1 MKTTKLHGF
10 PGFCLLCL
18 LCLPLL
24 LAGPVAAQS
33 TQSAPGTQGG
43 AQKVFS
49 NQQLDQMLAPVALYP
64 DALLSQV
71 LMACTYPS
79 NVADAAAWSAAHP
92 KTQGDDAVKQVA
104 SQPWDPSVQ
113 SLAAFPQVLAQM
125 KQQPE
130 WVQNMGDA
138 FLAQPDDV
146 MASVQRLRAQAQKAG
161 NLKSTEQQKV
171 VVQQAPASSAAP
183 STTVIQI
190 EPTNPQVVY
199 VPAYNPT
206 VVYGTWAYPSYP
218 PPYWPPPPGYA
229 YPVATGLAAGI
240 AFGVGVAA
248 VNSLWGGFDWG
259 HNDVNINV
267 NRYNN
272 INVNNRISGNG
283 NVNWNHNPDNR
294 RGTPYRDQG
303 SRQRYGQGVSGA
315 NQRQAFRGNDANR
328 ERALQSFD
336 RSTNNGSSMAA
347 RRSAGQ
353 TGAALNRPA
362 AGNRPGGQGIGAN
375 ADRGNLAGQSRG
387 NLSGQSRG
395 NLSGQT
401 RANPSAANRASAGP
415 RNNAFSGG
423 QSPGSARTQF
433 DRGQASQR
441 SMSTSRGAGAGAGRQ
456 MSRPAPSRAGGGF
469 HRR

>member
-1 MKTTKLHGF
+1 MKMARYGEFWRICLV
-10 PGFCLLCL
+10 CLLCV
-18 LCLPLL
+18 PLL
-24 LAGPVAAQS
+24 LVGPVAAQGQQGS
-33 TQSAPGTQGG
+33 TQ
-43 AQKVFS
+43 KIYN

-92 KTQGDDAVKQVA
+92 KAQGDDAVKQVA
-104 SQPWDPSVQ
+104 NQPWDPSVQ
-113 SLAAFPQVLAQM
+113 SLVAFPQVLAQM
-125 KQQPE
+125 KQQPD
-130 WVQNMGDA
+130 WVQNVGDA

-161 NLKSTEQQKV
+161 NLKSTDQQKV
-171 VVQQAPASSAAP
+171 VVQQAPASAP

-190 EPTNPQVVY
+190 EPANPQVVY
-199 VPAYNPT
+199 VPTYNPT

-218 PPYWPPPPGYA
+218 PTYWPPPPGYA
-229 YPVATGLAAGI
+229 YPVASGLAAGL
-240 AFGVGVAA
+240 AFGTGIAIA
-248 VNSLWGGFDWG
+248 NSLWGGFDWG

-283 NVNWNHNPDNR
+283 NVNWNHNPDYR
-294 RGTPYRDQG
+294 RGTPYRDQA
-303 SRQRYGQGVSGA
+303 SRQRYGQGVGGA
-315 NQRQAFRGNDANR
+315 SQRQAFRGNDAAANANR

-347 RRSAGQ
+347 RRSAGE

-362 AGNRPGGQGIGAN
+362 AGNRAGGAERGNIGGQARGGNIGGET
-375 ADRGNLAGQSRG
+375 RGNFAG
-387 NLSGQSRG
+387 
-395 NLSGQT
+395 
-401 RANPSAANRASAGP
+401 NRSNAGP
-415 RNNAFSGG
+415 RNNAFSGV

-441 SMSTSRGAGAGAGRQ
+441 SMSSFHGAGAGAGRQ
-456 MSRPAPSRAGGGF
+456 VSRPAPSRGAGGF

>member
-1 MKTTKLHGF
+1 MKTTRHH
-10 PGFCLLCL
+10 PFCRIFLCSVL
-18 LCLPLL
+18 SVPLL
-24 LAGPVAAQS
+24 LASAAMAQ
-33 TQSAPGTQGG
+33 TAQAPAPSQGS
-43 AQKVFS
+43 QKIYN

-92 KTQGDDAVKQVA
+92 KTQGDDAVKQVS

-113 SLAAFPQVLAQM
+113 SLVAFPQVLAQM
-125 KQQPE
+125 KQQPQ
-130 WVQNMGDA
+130 WVQNVGDA

-146 MASVQRLRAQAQKAG
+146 MSSVQRLRAQAQKAG
-161 NLKSTEQQKV
+161 NLKSNEQQKV
-171 VVQQAPASSAAP
+171 VVEQAPPSAP

-190 EPTNPQVVY
+190 EPANPQVVY
-199 VPAYNPT
+199 VPTYNPT

-229 YPVATGLAAGI
+229 YPVASGLAAGL
-240 AFGVGVAA
+240 AFGTGIAIA
-248 VNSLWGGFDWG
+248 NSLWGGFDWG

-283 NVNWNHNPDNR
+283 NVNWNHNPDYR

-315 NQRQAFRGNDANR
+315 NQRQQFRGNDANR

-347 RRSAGQ
+347 RRSAGE

-362 AGNRPGGQGIGAN
+362 GGNRAGGEGIGGN
-375 ADRGNLAGQSRG
+375 ASRG
-387 NLSGQSRG
+387 NLGGQTRG
-395 NLSGQT
+395 NVSGQT
-401 RANPSAANRASAGP
+401 RSNLGGETRGNVGANNRASAGP
-415 RNNAFSGG
+415 RNNAFGG
-423 QSPGSARTQF
+423 AQSPGTSRNQF
-433 DRGQASQR
+433 DRGQASQH
-441 SMSTSRGAGAGAGRQ
+441 SMSNFHGAGASAGRQ
-456 MSRPAPSRAGGGF
+456 VSRPAPSRAGGGGF
-469 HRR
+469 RRR